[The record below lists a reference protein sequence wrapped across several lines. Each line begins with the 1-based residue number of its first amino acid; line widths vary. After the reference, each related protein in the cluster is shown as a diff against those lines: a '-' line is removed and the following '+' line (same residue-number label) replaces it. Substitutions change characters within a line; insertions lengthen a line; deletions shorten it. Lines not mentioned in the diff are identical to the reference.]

1 MVSDQ
6 NTYKINLNALEPGIY
21 KFEVSANQK
30 SHRAFGSFEIL
41 NFNIEQ
47 QFINANVEQ
56 LEQLALHTEGTTF
69 FDTQTNDLIAHLISD
84 NRFASIQKF
93 TKKSVPLIDL
103 KFWLLL
109 LVSSLA
115 IEWFIRKYNGLI

>member
-21 KFEVSANQK
+21 NFEVSANKK

-56 LEQLALHTEGTTF
+56 LGATRSSYRW
-69 FDTQTNDLIAHLISD
+69 NDL
-84 NRFASIQKF
+84 F
-93 TKKSVPLIDL
+93 
-103 KFWLLL
+103 
-109 LVSSLA
+109 
-115 IEWFIRKYNGLI
+115 